1 MNSKLENEVLTIYP
15 EGRIDTNN
23 ANEIQAEI
31 NNIISE
37 NKYNELVL
45 DLDRL
50 NYLSSAGL
58 RVVLKLRKDNK
69 NMKIVEVVPEVYEV
83 FETTGFTEMMPIE
96 KGYRRY
102 YSDGWEKIG
111 EGANGVVY
119 RMDPETIVKCFKNSD
134 ALPEI
139 ERERKL
145 AREAFV
151 HGVPTAIPYDVVK
164 VGESYGTVYELLNA
178 KSLAKILA
186 EDSSEEN
193 IDKCVKIFVEL
204 LKQIH
209 STEVYAD
216 FIPSQNEIGIAWVE
230 FLKEYLPEDT
240 WNKLY
245 GLVTS
250 LPECNT
256 MLHGDYHV
264 KNVMVQDDEALL
276 IDMDTIACG
285 SIIYEFGSMYNAF
298 KGFAETDPGQT
309 ETFLGITN
317 EVSSK
322 FFDKT
327 VALYF
332 SGDYGDAIKKKKEK
346 MRLIGIVRLMRR
358 SIRRKALESDEGR
371 KLIDYYRNVIVEL
384 TDKVDN
390 LNL

>member
-23 ANEIQAEI
+23 ANEIQTEI

-276 IDMDTIACG
+276 IDMDTIAYG
-285 SIIYEFGSMYNAF
+285 SIIYEFGSIYNAF

-327 VALYF
+327 AALYF
-332 SGDYGDAIKKKKEK
+332 SGDDGDAIEKKKEK

-384 TDKVDN
+384 TDKVDD

>member
-276 IDMDTIACG
+276 IDMDTIAYG

-332 SGDYGDAIKKKKEK
+332 SGDDGDAIKKKKEK

-384 TDKVDN
+384 TDKVDD

>member
-23 ANEIQAEI
+23 ANEIQTEI
-31 NNIISE
+31 NNIIGE

-276 IDMDTIACG
+276 IDMDTIAYG
-285 SIIYEFGSMYNAF
+285 SIIYEFGSIYNAF

-327 VALYF
+327 AALYF
-332 SGDYGDAIKKKKEK
+332 SGDDGDAIKKKKEK

-384 TDKVDN
+384 TDKVDD

>member
-23 ANEIQAEI
+23 ANEIQTEI

-264 KNVMVQDDEALL
+264 KNVMVQDEEALL
-276 IDMDTIACG
+276 IDMDTIAYG
-285 SIIYEFGSMYNAF
+285 SIIYEFGSIYNAF

-332 SGDYGDAIKKKKEK
+332 SGDDGDAIKKKKEK

-371 KLIDYYRNVIVEL
+371 KLIDYYRNIIVEL
-384 TDKVDN
+384 TDKVDD